1 MTIKYIG
8 KTISFALTHNKTYE
22 VISIEKKWYRI
33 LDDTGEDYL
42 YPPEN
47 FEIIENSVLVIS
59 IFYRLT
65 KVGRYFYTQNQKG
78 RILWHL
84 TGIQYGSCG
93 ELRVILR
100 TSELTFR
107 R

>member
-47 FEIIENSVLVIS
+47 FEIIEKQ
-59 IFYRLT
+59 R
-65 KVGRYFYTQNQKG
+65 
-78 RILWHL
+78 
-84 TGIQYGSCG
+84 TGYQY
-93 ELRVILR
+93 LLP
-100 TSELTFR
+100 LD
-107 R
+107 

>member
-42 YPPEN
+42 FPPEN
-47 FEIIENSVLVIS
+47 FEIIE
-59 IFYRLT
+59 
-65 KVGRYFYTQNQKG
+65 K
-78 RILWHL
+78 
-84 TGIQYGSCG
+84 
-93 ELRVILR
+93 
-100 TSELTFR
+100 
-107 R
+107 